1 MKMNF
6 SDKIMKKLIGIAAF
20 ACIVTVV
27 SSCKKDVT
35 ELPLSSVSLDVYF
48 RSNKDITAALS
59 GMYTSF
65 QEEMTGVGSG
75 SDAADKTEAYG
86 GRYNYWGE
94 GRSDNFDRSQYNNNT
109 ITELAFNA
117 VTINN
122 ATADWGG
129 LYRTILRANTNIK
142 YIPQVPQYDN
152 LATTT
157 IVNNA
162 LAQSYAM
169 RAECY
174 FYIVRVWGDGV
185 IWTTPYTDVTQQ
197 QSRPRLP
204 KAQIIDSVIIPDLTK
219 AYSLI
224 QKNQTA
230 NVWYINEAAICAIM
244 ADVYMWRAGQPGGGQ
259 SDYQNA
265 IAWTQKLF
273 LAKAPTGA
281 VYSGASASNLESQA
295 TWKNVFLSPTTSPEG
310 IWSINWDNTVN
321 GCACLPMQTQL
332 SNNPVQAD
340 TAIYFKWK
348 KNNKTDTRFGK
359 TIDTLATPTGSYIA
373 HGDKLLKYFTNNYSA
388 AGILP
393 AGTTALNLN
402 VYLVMYRLS
411 DVYLSLAEAYAQTN
425 DLTNALKY
433 LNYIYVRA
441 RVPIPPATTVT
452 PIPATQY
459 TTSAAM
465 ENAIL
470 QERQYELFGEGKRW
484 FDLVRTGNVK
494 TIMDPIVSRRQ
505 RLYGTAQIGFQDLNR
520 IYWPLSQNALNAN
533 RLLTQNAGY

>member
-1 MKMNF
+1 MK
-6 SDKIMKKLIGIAAF
+6 KIMGIAAIAF
-20 ACIVTVV
+20 AVAAV

-35 ELPLSSVSLDVYF
+35 ELPLSAVSLDVYF

-59 GMYTSF
+59 GMYLSF
-65 QEEMTGVGSG
+65 QEEMTGVGNG
-75 SDAADKTEAYG
+75 KDQADNTEAYG
-86 GRYNYWGE
+86 GRYHYWGE

-129 LYRTILRANTNIK
+129 LYRTIYRANTNIK

-185 IWTTPYTDVTQQ
+185 IWTTPYTDATQPPAKTR
-197 QSRPRLP
+197 SP
-204 KAQIIDSVIIPDLTK
+204 KAKIIDSLIIPDLTK

-224 QKNQTA
+224 SKGQTA
-230 NVWYINEAAICAIM
+230 NAWYINEGAICAIM

-273 LAKAPTGA
+273 AAKSPLGVAYTGT
-281 VYSGASASNLESQA
+281 SAGNLESQA
-295 TWKNVFLSPTTSPEG
+295 TWKNVFLNPTTSPEA
-310 IWSINWDNTVN
+310 IWSINWDNTAN
-321 GCACLPMQTQL
+321 GCACIPITTQL

-340 TAIYFKWK
+340 TSIYFKWK
-348 KNNKTDTRFGK
+348 KNNKVDTRFGK
-359 TIDTLATPTGSYIA
+359 TIDTLATPSGSYLA
-373 HGDKLLKYFTNNYSA
+373 HGDKTLKYFNTNYNAS
-388 AGILP
+388 GIL
-393 AGTTALNLN
+393 ATGTTALNLN

-411 DVYLSLAEAYAQTN
+411 DVYLSLAEAYAQTG

-433 LNYIYVRA
+433 LNFIYVRA
-441 RVPIPPATTVT
+441 RVPIPPATAVT

-459 TTSAAM
+459 TTTTDM

-494 TIMDPIVSRRQ
+494 NIMDPVVSRRQ
-505 RLYGTAQIGFQDLNR
+505 RIFGTVQTGFQDLNK

-533 RLLTQNAGY
+533 RTLVQNPGY

>member
-1 MKMNF
+1 MNF

-20 ACIVTVV
+20 ACIVTVI

-35 ELPLSSVSLDVYF
+35 ELPLSSVALDVYF

-75 SDAADKTEAYG
+75 KDDADNTEAYG

-162 LAQSYAM
+162 MAQSYAM

-174 FYIVRVWGDGV
+174 FYLVRVWGDAV
-185 IWTTPYTDVTQQ
+185 VWTTPYTDVTQP
-197 QSRPRLP
+197 QSKPRSP
-204 KAQIIDSVIIPDLTK
+204 KAQIIDSIIIPDLTK

-224 QKNQTA
+224 QKNQPA
-230 NVWYINEAAICAIM
+230 NIWYINEGAICAIM
-244 ADVYMWRAGQPGGGQ
+244 ADVYMWRAGQSGGGQ
-259 SDYQNA
+259 ADYQNA

-273 LAKAPTGA
+273 LAKGPNVAPATGA
-281 VYSGASASNLESQA
+281 VYTGTSAANLESQA
-295 TWKNVFLSPTTSPEG
+295 NWKNVFLNPTTSLEA

-321 GCACLPMQTQL
+321 GCACIPVTTQL

-348 KNNKTDTRFGK
+348 KNNKIDTRFGK
-359 TIDTLATPTGSYIA
+359 TIDTLAVPTGAYLA
-373 HGDKLLKYFTNNYSA
+373 HGDKLLKYFTTNYNA

-411 DVYLSLAEAYAQTN
+411 DVYLSLAEAYAQTG
-425 DLTNALKY
+425 DLVNALKY
-433 LNYIYVRA
+433 LNFIHVRA
-441 RVPIPPATTVT
+441 GYPTIL
-452 PIPATQY
+452 ATQY
-459 TTSAAM
+459 TTSVAM

-494 TIMDPIVSRRQ
+494 TIMDPVVSRRQ
-505 RLYGTAQIGFQDLNR
+505 RIFGTVQTGFQDLNR
-520 IYWPLSQNALNAN
+520 VVWPLSQNAMNAN
-533 RLLTQNAGY
+533 RLLTQNTGY

>member
-1 MKMNF
+1 MNF

-20 ACIVTVV
+20 ACIVTVI

-35 ELPLSSVSLDVYF
+35 EQPLSSVSLDLYF

-75 SDAADKTEAYG
+75 KDAADNTEAYG

-117 VTINN
+117 ITINN

-162 LAQSYAM
+162 MAQSYAM

-174 FYIVRVWGDGV
+174 FYLVRVWGDAV
-185 IWTTPYTDVTQQ
+185 IWTTPYTDVTQP
-197 QSRPRLP
+197 QSKPRSP
-204 KAQIIDSVIIPDLTK
+204 KAHIIDSVIIPDLTK
-219 AYSLI
+219 AYALI
-224 QKNQTA
+224 QKNQTPS
-230 NVWYINEAAICAIM
+230 VWYINEGVICAMM

-273 LAKAPTGA
+273 LAKNPSGA
-281 VYSGASASNLESQA
+281 VYAGTSAGNLESTA
-295 TWKNVFLSPTTSPEG
+295 TWKNVFVAPTTSPEG
-310 IWSINWDNTVN
+310 IWSINWDNTAN
-321 GCACLPMQTQL
+321 GCACLPIATQL

-348 KNNKTDTRFGK
+348 KNNKVDTRFGK
-359 TIDTLATPTGSYIA
+359 TIDTLATTSGSYLA
-373 HGDKLLKYFTNNYSA
+373 HGDKLLKYFNINYDA
-388 AGILP
+388 TGIIPKGSTL
-393 AGTTALNLN
+393 TALNYN

-411 DVYLSLAEAYAQTN
+411 DVYLTLAEAYAQTG
-425 DLTNALKY
+425 DLVNALKY
-433 LNYIYVRA
+433 LNFIYLRA
-441 RVPIPPATTVT
+441 RIAGTTA
-452 PIPATQY
+452 IPATQY
-459 TTSAAM
+459 TTTVAM

-494 TIMDPIVSRRQ
+494 TIMDPVVSRRQ
-505 RLYGTAQIGFQDLNR
+505 IIFGTVQTGFQDLNK
-520 IYWPLSQNALNAN
+520 IYWPLSQNAMNAN
-533 RLLTQNAGY
+533 RLLTQNTGY